1 MVLGH
6 TIITHILQERK
17 PKMKEK
23 KKKKSRTYKVTG
35 KEAEAGFTAKSAGTK
50 ASVLNDHLIQSQ
62 DLQEIPVT
70 DALCVFEK
78 MNKFVT

>member
-1 MVLGH
+1 M
-6 TIITHILQERK
+6 
-17 PKMKEK
+17 
-23 KKKKSRTYKVTG
+23 TG

-70 DALCVFEK
+70 DAPCVFEK